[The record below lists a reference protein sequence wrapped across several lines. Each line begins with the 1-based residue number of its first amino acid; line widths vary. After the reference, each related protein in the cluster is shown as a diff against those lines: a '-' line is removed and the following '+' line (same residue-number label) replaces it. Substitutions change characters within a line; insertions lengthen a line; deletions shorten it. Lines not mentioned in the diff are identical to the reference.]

1 MITDETLMERFA
13 LQCNFNDLE
22 YVRHFSIEP
31 SRSRRAKLSI
41 KILFVITN
49 AHPVPLIV
57 LAKNIVGDILKHS
70 AIRAI
75 LKSWEIFVGDS

>member
-1 MITDETLMERFA
+1 MLVITDEILMERFA

-41 KILFVITN
+41 KISSVITN

-57 LAKNIVGDILKHS
+57 LVKNTVGDILKHS
-70 AIRAI
+70 AIMTI
-75 LKSWEIFVGDS
+75 LKFFGDIL